1 MANCNSC
8 RSCTGCENARTT
20 PSVGALNALCR
31 RPRNFPFFTGPC
43 PAAPSTVSGCS
54 ICGCNTCHNC
64 GCNTC
69 GCSNCNCNTCGC
81 DNCNSCGCDTCN
93 NCGCNTCDNCN
104 SCSCDTCNTC
114 DCNTCNCDNCN
125 HCNCNSCNTCTP
137 CACNHCTQC
146 GCHCHACFGVFT
158 ADGPINLSAGGT
170 INLTCRN
177 VNTDCFT
184 TTYGSIRIRRA
195 GIYFAMVTADIPV
208 GTCVDAT
215 LRLELGNQ
223 VLVPPELSI
232 VTHSDCDTHN
242 FAGSTVFCARA
253 GELLK
258 LSTLDA
264 LTVSQ
269 TTAQPVF
276 TLTLIQIG

>member
-1 MANCNSC
+1 MANSNCACNSC
-8 RSCTGCENARTT
+8 GCNGCATVRSTG
-20 PSVGALNALCR
+20 
-31 RPRNFPFFTGPC
+31 
-43 PAAPSTVSGCS
+43 
-54 ICGCNTCHNC
+54 CGCNN
-64 GCNTC
+64 
-69 GCSNCNCNTCGC
+69 CGC
-81 DNCNSCGCDTCN
+81 DNCGCN
-93 NCGCNTCDNCN
+93 NSGCNSCDNC
-104 SCSCDTCNTC
+104 SPCHVCGCTGV
-114 DCNTCNCDNCN
+114 NCFGC
-125 HCNCNSCNTCTP
+125 
-137 CACNHCTQC
+137 CTQC
-146 GCHCHACFGVFT
+146 GCHRCGCHCRACFGVFT
-158 ADGPINLSAGGT
+158 ANGPINLSAGGT

-184 TTYGSIRIRRA
+184 TSFGSIRIRRA

-208 GTCVDAT
+208 GTCVDTT

-232 VTHSDCDTHN
+232 VTHSDCDTNN

>member
-20 PSVGALNALCR
+20 TCVGALNALCR
-31 RPRNFPFFTGPC
+31 RPRSFPFFTGPC
-43 PAAPSTVSGCS
+43 PAAPSTAG
-54 ICGCNTCHNC
+54 GCNN
-64 GCNTC
+64 CNTC
-69 GCSNCNCNTCGC
+69 GCHNCNHCDCDNRNSCGCNSCGC
-81 DNCNSCGCDTCN
+81 DNCNSCGCNT
-93 NCGCNTCDNCN
+93 CGCNTCGCDNCGCN
-104 SCSCDTCNTC
+104 SCDPCDCDSCDPCG
-114 DCNTCNCDNCN
+114 
-125 HCNCNSCNTCTP
+125 CNSCH
-137 CACNHCTQC
+137 NHSICSGANCCTQCSHRC
-146 GCHCHACFGVFT
+146 GCHCRACFGVFT
-158 ADGPINLSAGGT
+158 ANGPINLSAGGT

-184 TTYGSIRIRRA
+184 TSFGSIRIRRA

-208 GTCVDAT
+208 GTCVDTT

-232 VTHSDCDTHN
+232 VTHSDCDTNN